1 MNKSIRIATLL
12 AFAGATL
19 LLQGCFHNDDDN
31 ANNPDA
37 GNETTTAPTKI
48 YTVTV
53 SNLTNNQEFSAVGA
67 VLHSSGYH
75 AFTLGSAADEGL
87 ERLAE
92 GGDNSI
98 FLNTAKANSK
108 VMDTVS
114 GVGHIRVG
122 DSETL
127 TTEGFDDDIR
137 LTLATMPIN
146 TNDAFVALNA
156 INISDLASGESMVLH
171 ARAYDAGTEG
181 NNETSMEVPGQ
192 GGEGF
197 NAARND
203 RDFVAVHAG
212 IVGMDDGLTGS
223 ALNQSHRF
231 DNPLAKIVVTRT
243 Q

>member
-1 MNKSIRIATLL
+1 MNKSIKIFTLL
-12 AFAGATL
+12 AFAGTML
-19 LLQGCFHNDDDN
+19 SLQGCLNKDDDN
-31 ANNPDA
+31 PNNNND
-37 GNETTTAPTKI
+37 TTAAPAKI
-48 YTVTV
+48 YTIMV
-53 SNLTNNQEFSAVGA
+53 SNLTNNQPLSPVGF
-67 VLHSSGYH
+67 VLHSSGYQ
-75 AFTLGSAADEGL
+75 AFSLGNAADNAL
-87 ERLAE
+87 ETLAE
-92 GGDNSI
+92 SGDNSV
-98 FLNTAKANSK
+98 LLSTAEADSR
-108 VMDTVS
+108 VMDTAS
-114 GVGHIRVG
+114 GGAIIAPG
-122 DSETL
+122 GSETL
-127 TTEGFDDDIR
+127 TVEGLDNDVR

-156 INISDLASGESMVLH
+156 INISELASGESMVLH

-181 NNETSMEVPGQ
+181 NSEAATEIPGQ

-212 IVGMDDGLTGS
+212 IVGADDGLTGS